1 MESGFKKKID
11 SFLIPYAGII
21 QIRLKGCNL
30 SSILPAESEHPRQYI
45 SKEQRLSKDL
55 FNISD
60 PQEVVK
66 RDF

>member
-30 SSILPAESEHPRQYI
+30 SSILQYRI
-45 SKEQRLSKDL
+45 AA
-55 FNISD
+55 
-60 PQEVVK
+60 PQIICFK
-66 RDF
+66 RTTIV